1 MDILFN
7 FLKLA
12 ALVLSALGICAV
24 LICYMKA
31 RKFKVNALANSF
43 IITVVAVS
51 LFMFGGISVWTV
63 KGVLMALV
71 LLYASVQDISTRKAD
86 DSLWIMLLML
96 SLVNFGEHSVLSM
109 ILGGIVVFVPQLAI
123 ATFSKNGGIGGA
135 DIKISVAAAL
145 CLGFVGGTLGYVIG
159 LAFGIVFQL
168 IYNKVKH
175 RTYKKSFALL
185 PFLSAG
191 LMIGYFI

>member
-1 MDILFN
+1 MEILFN
-7 FLKLA
+7 FLKLF
-12 ALVLSALGICAV
+12 ALVLCSAGVTAILSR
-24 LICYMKA
+24 YMQS
-31 RKFKVNALANSF
+31 RKFKVNALANIF
-43 IITVVAVS
+43 IITVVSVS

-63 KGVLMALV
+63 KGIVMALV

-109 ILGGIVVFVPQLAI
+109 ILGGLVVFVPQLAI
-123 ATFSKNGGIGGA
+123 AIFSKNGGIGGA
-135 DIKISVAAAL
+135 DIKISTAAAI
-145 CLGFVGGTLGYVIG
+145 CLGFFGGTLGYVIG

-168 IYNKVKH
+168 IYNKVKN
-175 RTYKKSFALL
+175 RTYRKSFALL

-191 LMIGYFI
+191 LMVGYFI

>member
-24 LICYMKA
+24 LNCYMKD

>member
-24 LICYMKA
+24 LNCYMKA

-123 ATFSKNGGIGGA
+123 AIFSKNGGIGGA
-135 DIKISVAAAL
+135 DIKISTAAAL

-185 PFLSAG
+185 PFLSVG

>member
-24 LICYMKA
+24 LNCYMKA
-31 RKFKVNALANSF
+31 HKFKVNALANSF

-123 ATFSKNGGIGGA
+123 AIFSKNGGIGGA
-135 DIKISVAAAL
+135 DIKISTAAAL
-145 CLGFVGGTLGYVIG
+145 CLGFVGGTLGYIIG

-175 RTYKKSFALL
+175 KTYKKSFALL
-185 PFLSAG
+185 PFLSVG

>member
-24 LICYMKA
+24 LNCYMKA
-31 RKFKVNALANSF
+31 RKLKVNALANSF

-51 LFMFGGISVWTV
+51 LFMFGDISVWTV
-63 KGVLMALV
+63 KGILIALV
-71 LLYASVQDISTRKAD
+71 LLYASVQDISTREAD
-86 DSLWIMLLML
+86 DSLWIMLLIM

-109 ILGGIVVFVPQLAI
+109 ILGGLVVLVPQLAVAI
-123 ATFSKNGGIGGA
+123 LSKIGGIGGA
-135 DIKISVAAAL
+135 DIKISTAAAM
-145 CLGFVGGTLGYVIG
+145 CLGFVGGVLGYVTG
-159 LAFGIVFQL
+159 LVFSIIFQL

-191 LMIGYFI
+191 LMVGYFI

>member
-7 FLKLA
+7 FFKLA

-24 LICYMKA
+24 LNCYIKA

-123 ATFSKNGGIGGA
+123 AIFSKNGGIGGA
-135 DIKISVAAAL
+135 DIKISTAAAL

>member
-24 LICYMKA
+24 LNCYMKD

-123 ATFSKNGGIGGA
+123 AIFSKNGGIGGA
-135 DIKISVAAAL
+135 DIKISTAAAL

-185 PFLSAG
+185 PFLSVG

>member
-1 MDILFN
+1 MEILFN
-7 FLKLA
+7 FLKLF
-12 ALVLSALGICAV
+12 ALVLCSAGVTAILSR
-24 LICYMKA
+24 YMQFS
-31 RKFKVNALANSF
+31 KFKVNALANIF
-43 IITVVAVS
+43 IITVVSVS

-63 KGVLMALV
+63 KGIVMALV

-86 DSLWIMLLML
+86 DSLWIMLLIL

-109 ILGGIVVFVPQLAI
+109 ILGGLVVFVPQLAI
-123 ATFSKNGGIGGA
+123 AIFSKNGGIGGA
-135 DIKISVAAAL
+135 DIKISTAAAM
-145 CLGFVGGTLGYVIG
+145 CLGFFGGTLGYVIG

-191 LMIGYFI
+191 LMVGYFI

>member
-24 LICYMKA
+24 LNCYMKD

-123 ATFSKNGGIGGA
+123 AIFSKNGGIGGA
-135 DIKISVAAAL
+135 DIKISTAVAL
-145 CLGFVGGTLGYVIG
+145 CFGFVGGTLGYVIG

-185 PFLSAG
+185 PFLSVG

>member
-24 LICYMKA
+24 LNCYMKA

-123 ATFSKNGGIGGA
+123 AIFSKNGGIGGA
-135 DIKISVAAAL
+135 DIKISTAAAL
-145 CLGFVGGTLGYVIG
+145 CLGFVGGTLGYIIG
-159 LAFGIVFQL
+159 LGFGIVFQL

>member
-1 MDILFN
+1 M
-7 FLKLA
+7 
-12 ALVLSALGICAV
+12 
-24 LICYMKA
+24 
-31 RKFKVNALANSF
+31 
-43 IITVVAVS
+43 
-51 LFMFGGISVWTV
+51 WTV
-63 KGVLMALV
+63 KGIVMALV

-86 DSLWIMLLML
+86 DSLWIMLLIL

-109 ILGGIVVFVPQLAI
+109 ILGGLIVFVPQLAI
-123 ATFSKNGGIGGA
+123 AIFSKNGGIGGA
-135 DIKISVAAAL
+135 DIKISTAAAM
-145 CLGFVGGTLGYVIG
+145 CLGFFGGTLGYVIG

-191 LMIGYFI
+191 LMVGYFI

>member
-12 ALVLSALGICAV
+12 ALVLSTLGICAV
-24 LICYMKA
+24 LNCYMKA

-123 ATFSKNGGIGGA
+123 AIFSKNGGIGGS
-135 DIKISVAAAL
+135 DIKISTAAAL

-185 PFLSAG
+185 PFLSVG

>member
-24 LICYMKA
+24 LNCYMKD

-71 LLYASVQDISTRKAD
+71 LLYASVQDISTRKAET
-86 DSLWIMLLML
+86 
-96 SLVNFGEHSVLSM
+96 VCG
-109 ILGGIVVFVPQLAI
+109 
-123 ATFSKNGGIGGA
+123 
-135 DIKISVAAAL
+135 L
-145 CLGFVGGTLGYVIG
+145 CF
-159 LAFGIVFQL
+159 
-168 IYNKVKH
+168 
-175 RTYKKSFALL
+175 
-185 PFLSAG
+185 
-191 LMIGYFI
+191 

>member
-24 LICYMKA
+24 LNCYMKA
-31 RKFKVNALANSF
+31 HKFKVNALANSF

-71 LLYASVQDISTRKAD
+71 LL
-86 DSLWIMLLML
+86 
-96 SLVNFGEHSVLSM
+96 H
-109 ILGGIVVFVPQLAI
+109 
-123 ATFSKNGGIGGA
+123 
-135 DIKISVAAAL
+135 
-145 CLGFVGGTLGYVIG
+145 
-159 LAFGIVFQL
+159 
-168 IYNKVKH
+168 
-175 RTYKKSFALL
+175 
-185 PFLSAG
+185 
-191 LMIGYFI
+191 

>member
-12 ALVLSALGICAV
+12 ALVLSTLGICEV
-24 LICYMKA
+24 LYCYMKD

-86 DSLWIMLLML
+86 DSLWIMLLIL

-123 ATFSKNGGIGGA
+123 AIFSKNGGIGGA
-135 DIKISVAAAL
+135 DIKISTAAAL

-185 PFLSAG
+185 PFLSVG

>member
-1 MDILFN
+1 MEILFN
-7 FLKLA
+7 FLKLF
-12 ALVLSALGICAV
+12 ALVLCSAGVTAILSRC
-24 LICYMKA
+24 MQS

-63 KGVLMALV
+63 KGIVMALV

-86 DSLWIMLLML
+86 DSLWIMLLIL

-109 ILGGIVVFVPQLAI
+109 ILGGLIVFVPQLAI
-123 ATFSKNGGIGGA
+123 AIFSKNGGIGGA
-135 DIKISVAAAL
+135 DIKISTAAAM
-145 CLGFVGGTLGYVIG
+145 CLGFFGGTLGYVIG

-191 LMIGYFI
+191 LMVGYFI

>member
-24 LICYMKA
+24 LNCYMKA

>member
-1 MDILFN
+1 
-7 FLKLA
+7 
-12 ALVLSALGICAV
+12 
-24 LICYMKA
+24 
-31 RKFKVNALANSF
+31 
-43 IITVVAVS
+43 
-51 LFMFGGISVWTV
+51 
-63 KGVLMALV
+63 
-71 LLYASVQDISTRKAD
+71 
-86 DSLWIMLLML
+86 ML

-123 ATFSKNGGIGGA
+123 AIFSKNGGIGGA
-135 DIKISVAAAL
+135 DIKISTAAAL